1 MVIRA
6 SELIVFPGGDLV
18 LAGLADLQAGVA
30 SENALLVSLAS
41 PRLRGLGFDIP
52 VLATTNEPY
61 EHRLFSAL
69 EDRLE
74 GGAHAAYNALVSRIV
89 SFANAFS
96 FGN

>member
-1 MVIRA
+1 MIIRT
-6 SELIVFPGGDLV
+6 SELNVFPGGDLV
-18 LAGLADLQAGVA
+18 ASGLADLEAGIA

-41 PRLRGLGFDIP
+41 PRLLGLGFDIP
-52 VLATTNEPY
+52 VLVTTNASY

-69 EDRLE
+69 EDRLG
-74 GGAHAAYNALVSRIV
+74 GGAHAAYNSLLSRIV